1 MGTLNIKYC
10 PDSIERRIKMN
21 RSGSFFKRLFIL
33 FIAVIAIYFLTI
45 VSFQVAFGTQ
55 TPFMVVVSNSM
66 YPTLKINDIIIVK
79 NVPIDDIQV
88 GDIIVFKSPL
98 NPQTPI
104 VHRVINIIE
113 DVGGSKIFITKGDNN
128 PTPDPWTVSED
139 LILGKVIYVVPQI
152 GVIPKILNAY
162 PTLKYALAALII
174 AIIIVSEYI
183 DYVKS
188 RNEEIGIDEEPE
200 ETLEGGETE
209 V

>member
-1 MGTLNIKYC
+1 
-10 PDSIERRIKMN
+10 MN

>member
-1 MGTLNIKYC
+1 
-10 PDSIERRIKMN
+10 MN
-21 RSGSFFKRLFIL
+21 RSGSFIKRLFIL

-66 YPTLKINDIIIVK
+66 YPTLKINDIIVVK
-79 NVPIDDIQV
+79 NVPIDDIQI

-113 DVGGSKIFITKGDNN
+113 DVGGTKIFITKGDNN

-188 RNEEIGIDEEPE
+188 RSQEIGIEESE
-200 ETLEGGETE
+200 ETLEEGESE
-209 V
+209 I